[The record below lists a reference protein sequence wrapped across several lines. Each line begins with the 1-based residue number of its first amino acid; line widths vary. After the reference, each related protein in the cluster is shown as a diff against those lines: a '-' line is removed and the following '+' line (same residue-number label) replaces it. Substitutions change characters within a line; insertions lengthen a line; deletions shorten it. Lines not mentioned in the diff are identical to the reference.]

1 MASVHVL
8 IVEDEPLIAMAM
20 EMLVQDEEGG
30 VALGPHG
37 AVAPALAEIE
47 KGGRIDVAMLDC
59 NLGREPAWPV
69 ADALAVRGIPF
80 AFTSGQGAK
89 DIPDRFHDRVT
100 FSKPIDD
107 DQLKRFLRRHSRE
120 G

>member
-1 MASVHVL
+1 MASLYVM

-37 AVAPALAEIE
+37 AVTPALAEIE

-59 NLGREPAWPV
+59 NLGKDASWPV
-69 ADALAVRGIPF
+69 ADALVARGIPF
-80 AFTSGQGAK
+80 VFTTGQGGK
-89 DIPDRFHDRVT
+89 DIPDRFHDRPA
-100 FSKPIDD
+100 FPKPVDD
-107 DQLKRFLRRHSRE
+107 EKLKRFIRRYSRKE
-120 G
+120 